1 MLFIWAALREKV
13 PNVLSHCHTKRRMGA
28 QGMTMTQDI
37 RAHFKHAN
45 KTDTQNKPHKTHTI
59 QNRTIDQ
66 TTQNIKTH
74 IQGIHHFQKLRLK

>member
-13 PNVLSHCHTKRRMGA
+13 PNVLSYCHTKRRVGA
-28 QGMTMTQDI
+28 RGMTMTQDI
-37 RAHFKHAN
+37 RAHFKRAN
-45 KTDTQNKPHKTHTI
+45 KTDTQNKPHKTI

-74 IQGIHHFQKLRLK
+74 IQGIHDFQKLG